1 MKVCYITAELPY
13 SLQETFIMTE
23 IQALLSKNIDITIIP
38 VKPQKKL
45 PNARDNMKLSKITIY
60 MPLLG
65 IYTIINALKI
75 ALKKPLKVFKL
86 LLLLLTKSNSMKN
99 TLKNLAAFPKAL
111 ASAEAIQKIKPDF
124 IHIHWLSVY
133 STVGLVAAELTG
145 VPFGIT
151 AHRYDI
157 YQNNLINE
165 KAKRAKF
172 IRAINSKGAEDIKA
186 FITGGEK
193 DKVLLLHMGVNLPK
207 LSSMELHSKEHEDE
221 VCSLPELDHDMQNQ
235 AKPCYSENKPFVMAT
250 PANLEMV
257 KGHKYMLEAVKL
269 LADQGFNV
277 HWDIYGDGPCMEI
290 LKQLCQYVKINM
302 QVEFKGR
309 VPLQTLLKKYREGKV
324 DCVILPSIT
333 VSKNEHE
340 GIPVCLME
348 AMACCIPV
356 ISTNTG
362 GIPELLQNGAGII
375 VNEKS
380 PEELAEAVKGLYLNR
395 RLYNIIRQ
403 SGFRRVKEEFCSEII
418 SERLISLFHQDV

>member
-23 IQALLSKNIDITIIP
+23 IQALLSKNVDIIIIP
-38 VKPQKKL
+38 IKPRKKL
-45 PNARDNMKLSKITIY
+45 PKAEDNMKLSKFTVF
-60 MPLLG
+60 MPL
-65 IYTIINALKI
+65 IDIFTIIKALKI
-75 ALKKPLKVFKL
+75 ILKKPLKVFKL
-86 LLLLLTKSNSMKN
+86 LLLTLTKSNSIKN

-111 ASAEAIQKIKPDF
+111 AAAEAIQKINPDF
-124 IHIHWLSVY
+124 IHVHWLSVY

-172 IRAINSKGAEDIKA
+172 IRAINNIGAEDIKT
-186 FITGGEK
+186 FITGEEK
-193 DKVLLLHMGVNLPK
+193 EKVLVLHMGVDLPK
-207 LSSMELHSKEHEDE
+207 LSSMELYARGLEDE
-221 VCSLPELDHDMQNQ
+221 EYSLPEFDHEMQNQ
-235 AKPCYSENKPFVMAT
+235 GKPCYSEHKPFVMAT

-269 LADQGFNV
+269 LSDQGFYV

-290 LKQLCQYVKINM
+290 LKQFCQYVKINR

-324 DCVILPSIT
+324 DCVVLPSIT
-333 VSKNEHE
+333 VNKNEHE

-380 PEELAEAVKGLYLNR
+380 PEELAEAVKSLYLNR
-395 RLYNIIRQ
+395 KLYNTVRQ
-403 SGFRRVKEEFCSEII
+403 SGFRRVKEEFSSEII
-418 SERLISLFHQDV
+418 SDRLISLFHQDV